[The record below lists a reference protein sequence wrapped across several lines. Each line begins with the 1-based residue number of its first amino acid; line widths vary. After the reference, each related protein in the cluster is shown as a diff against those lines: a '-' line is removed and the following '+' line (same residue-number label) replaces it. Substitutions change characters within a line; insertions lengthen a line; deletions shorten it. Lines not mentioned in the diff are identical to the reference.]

1 MVIRH
6 IVLRHLADI
15 FDDLLAD
22 HICAESLLQQHIA
35 AVFFV
40 CQDAFDN
47 GDRPIGRAKDGLD
60 LVSFQPVLQI
70 AQAGSALVS
79 LIDLAHHFG
88 LLRDDVELAVCIFFV
103 TVKPVAWNF
112 ERPDLCMHLSAT
124 PDVTGDGLA
133 FGLRHCAVHRNH
145 EFAVWL

>member
-1 MVIRH
+1 M
-6 IVLRHLADI
+6 
-15 FDDLLAD
+15 
-22 HICAESLLQQHIA
+22 QQHIA

-40 CQDAFDN
+40 GQDAFDN

-60 LVSFQPVLQI
+60 LVFLQPVLQI
-70 AQAGSALVS
+70 AQAGAALVS

-88 LLRDDVELAVCIFFV
+88 LLRDDAELAVCIFFV

-124 PDVTGDGLA
+124 PDVAGNGFA

-145 EFAVWL
+145 EFAVWR